1 MGTFDDFNF
10 SASGSKKQ
18 FSKKRKIALACG
30 ISAAVIAVILIL
42 LLGLRTCKNQSGS
55 SADTRQNTLEL
66 VKMYMER
73 GQYDRA
79 LDKLDELLIQDRN
92 DADALSLL
100 NEVLTAKG
108 EKTSGGNSNIRVEVD
123 TKSLTN
129 AVQSSIE
136 SMKSELAANNK
147 TAEENRKAMEDLIK
161 DRQERNAQEKAL
173 QEEAKAQQK
182 ALQEEAKA
190 QQKALEE
197 QRKKEEIARKAAEE
211 ELAKKNEKLKKEVA
225 AVNDGIQQGK
235 TALKSGNI
243 NGALEYF
250 MNAEKKLPVSGGE
263 PAFSSSK
270 YSEIASLLYDASE
283 NASSPDEKKKLHD
296 KAVEYAQKSVAANPK
311 DAPSQFILGMDSLD
325 KKDYAK
331 ALDFLQKAAAADNRN
346 YVYFYNLGRVQYMMK
361 KYTEAKYSFSTTSRI
376 NGSFAPSRYNL
387 GLTNLRLGEQ
397 RAALEDFRKAH
408 DIDPRHE
415 RAYLEEGRLL
425 SQMKDYAGAVNAY
438 QNVVRINNTN
448 RAALQELGS
457 VYYQMEKYTDAEN
470 AFRQSLALLPAG
482 TEDPLTFYNLSTVLY
497 AQNKNDQA
505 LSYAKR
511 SYDSKSSLK
520 DKNGQ
525 VNVIYNYALLSE
537 KTGNTDEAISK
548 YAEVLRVNPNHVKTQ
563 INLGVMYMAMN
574 PPDADRALSLFLSA
588 YSQEKN
594 NFEVNNNLGSA
605 YLTKKDYTNA
615 ILYFQNALRM
625 EPKNTEV
632 RSNLAQAFAG
642 AGQYDNAKTSYVE
655 LLKQSPSDWNAYVE
669 LGKVC
674 MALNDNAGAEAY
686 LTAVQSK
693 QPQFRKDEV
702 SALLSSIRG
711 GEAK

>member
-1 MGTFDDFNF
+1 
-10 SASGSKKQ
+10 
-18 FSKKRKIALACG
+18 
-30 ISAAVIAVILIL
+30 
-42 LLGLRTCKNQSGS
+42 
-55 SADTRQNTLEL
+55 
-66 VKMYMER
+66 
-73 GQYDRA
+73 
-79 LDKLDELLIQDRN
+79 
-92 DADALSLL
+92 
-100 NEVLTAKG
+100 
-108 EKTSGGNSNIRVEVD
+108 
-123 TKSLTN
+123 
-129 AVQSSIE
+129 
-136 SMKSELAANNK
+136 
-147 TAEENRKAMEDLIK
+147 
-161 DRQERNAQEKAL
+161 
-173 QEEAKAQQK
+173 
-182 ALQEEAKA
+182 
-190 QQKALEE
+190 
-197 QRKKEEIARKAAEE
+197 
-211 ELAKKNEKLKKEVA
+211 
-225 AVNDGIQQGK
+225 
-235 TALKSGNI
+235 
-243 NGALEYF
+243 
-250 MNAEKKLPVSGGE
+250 
-263 PAFSSSK
+263 
-270 YSEIASLLYDASE
+270 
-283 NASSPDEKKKLHD
+283 
-296 KAVEYAQKSVAANPK
+296 
-311 DAPSQFILGMDSLD
+311 
-325 KKDYAK
+325 
-331 ALDFLQKAAAADNRN
+331 
-346 YVYFYNLGRVQYMMK
+346 MMK
-361 KYTEAKYSFSTTSRI
+361 KYTEAKYSFSTTSRL

-511 SYDSKSSLK
+511 SYDLKSSLK

-711 GEAK
+711 GDAK

>member
-10 SASGSKKQ
+10 SASGSKKR
-18 FSKKRKIALACG
+18 FSKKRKIAVACG

-55 SADTRQNTLEL
+55 SADTRKNTLEL

-108 EKTSGGNSNIRVEVD
+108 EKTDGGSGGGNSNIKVEVD

-182 ALQEEAKA
+182 AL
-190 QQKALEE
+190 EE
-197 QRKKEEIARKAAEE
+197 QRKKEEEAARKAAEE

-243 NGALEYF
+243 NDAIEYF

-263 PAFSSSK
+263 PDFSASK

-346 YVYFYNLGRVQYMMK
+346 YVYFYNLGRVQY
-361 KYTEAKYSFSTTSRI
+361 
-376 NGSFAPSRYNL
+376 
-387 GLTNLRLGEQ
+387 
-397 RAALEDFRKAH
+397 
-408 DIDPRHE
+408 
-415 RAYLEEGRLL
+415 
-425 SQMKDYAGAVNAY
+425 
-438 QNVVRINNTN
+438 
-448 RAALQELGS
+448 
-457 VYYQMEKYTDAEN
+457 
-470 AFRQSLALLPAG
+470 
-482 TEDPLTFYNLSTVLY
+482 
-497 AQNKNDQA
+497 
-505 LSYAKR
+505 
-511 SYDSKSSLK
+511 
-520 DKNGQ
+520 
-525 VNVIYNYALLSE
+525 
-537 KTGNTDEAISK
+537 
-548 YAEVLRVNPNHVKTQ
+548 
-563 INLGVMYMAMN
+563 
-574 PPDADRALSLFLSA
+574 
-588 YSQEKN
+588 
-594 NFEVNNNLGSA
+594 
-605 YLTKKDYTNA
+605 
-615 ILYFQNALRM
+615 
-625 EPKNTEV
+625 
-632 RSNLAQAFAG
+632 
-642 AGQYDNAKTSYVE
+642 
-655 LLKQSPSDWNAYVE
+655 
-669 LGKVC
+669 
-674 MALNDNAGAEAY
+674 
-686 LTAVQSK
+686 
-693 QPQFRKDEV
+693 
-702 SALLSSIRG
+702 
-711 GEAK
+711 